1 MAGRDPR
8 DPFGTFG
15 DGSADDG
22 VDPDATVFHT
32 QGPGGQPAP
41 GGQPRPGG
49 HPTPDGGRGSRT
61 RRVEQPRR
69 AEPPPRRAA
78 ERSARPAP
86 FDFDTHPGFA
96 SASDNPIVD
105 AARLVFAVVGQLRLS
120 SSAPDPRHF
129 RQQMTSEIQRFDTA
143 LGAAR
148 VEQQTAMSARYALCS
163 FIDETVQK
171 TPWGSACGWD
181 RLTLLAEWHG
191 EAWGG
196 ERFFTIAQHALRDP
210 AQYLHLLELLYL
222 CLAFGFQGRFRIRD
236 QGMAQLAEMQDAI
249 YRAIRT
255 QRGDGERELAQ
266 NWRGVEDK
274 RNPIIRLVPLWV
286 VGAVCA
292 LTVAAAFLFFRL
304 TLGAQANPIELAI
317 NGIGRDTP
325 QFGPPPA
332 PLAVPTGMPRLKPFL
347 EDEIAEGL
355 VTAEEY
361 PDRTVV
367 RLNGD
372 QYFASGSATIA
383 PRFLPTLQR
392 VADEINRVPGRVEV
406 VGHSD
411 NQPLRSL
418 RFASNLELSRL
429 RAEGVVAALRDFGV
443 DPTRLSADGRAD
455 SEPVADNA
463 TAEGRAL
470 NRRVEI
476 VVYEAIGHGSA
487 TPLPFTAPAR

>member
-1 MAGRDPR
+1 MTGKVPR
-8 DPFGTFG
+8 DPFEPYG
-15 DGSADDG
+15 DGGEDDDADR
-22 VDPDATVFHT
+22 TVFHASP
-32 QGPGGQPAP
+32 PGA
-41 GGQPRPGG
+41 QPRPGG
-49 HPTPDGGRGSRT
+49 YPTPDTTRGGRARRPESPPMSRRPAEPT
-61 RRVEQPRR
+61 QPARASERR
-69 AEPPPRRAA
+69 ASPTPLAFDSGLEF
-78 ERSARPAP
+78 ARV
-86 FDFDTHPGFA
+86 
-96 SASDNPIVD
+96 SDNPIVD
-105 AARLVFAVVGQLRLS
+105 AASLILAVVGQLRVS
-120 SSAPDPRHF
+120 SSSPDPRQF
-129 RQQMTSEIQRFDTA
+129 RDQMAGAVQRFDAA
-143 LGAAR
+143 LSAAR
-148 VEQQTAMSARYALCS
+148 VDQTTAMSARYALCS

-196 ERFFTIAQHALRDP
+196 ERFFTITQHALKDP
-210 AQYLHLLELLYL
+210 AQFLRLLELLYL
-222 CLAFGFQGRFRIRD
+222 CLAFDFQGRFRIRD
-236 QGMAQLAEMQDAI
+236 QGMAQLAEIHDAV

-255 QRGDGERELAQ
+255 QRGDGERALAQ

-286 VGAVCA
+286 VGAVC
-292 LTVAAAFLFFRL
+292 TTVVAAAYLFFRL
-304 TLGAQANPIELAI
+304 TLGAQALPVEVAI

-332 PLAVPTGMPRLKPFL
+332 PLVVPADLPRLKGFL

-372 QYFASGSATIA
+372 QYFASGSATI
-383 PRFLPTLQR
+383 LPTYLNTLQR
-392 VADEINRVPGRVEV
+392 VAHEINRVPGRVEV

-418 RFASNLELSRL
+418 RFASNLELSRQ
-429 RAEGVVAALRDFGV
+429 RAAGVVAALRDFGV
-443 DPTRLSADGRAD
+443 DPVRLSADGRAD
-455 SEPVADNA
+455 SEPVEDNG
-463 TAEGRAL
+463 TAAGRAL

-476 VVYEAIGHGSA
+476 LVYEAVSNPA
-487 TPLPFTAPAR
+487 RVPLPLTGSGR